1 MTVTAETTA
10 DPVELLSPELVAD
23 PFAGYAR
30 LREQAPTLTG
40 AMLGGPP
47 MWLVTR
53 YDDVRRV
60 LTDPRFLN
68 NPASVPNAPAVRTTI
83 MKQLNIP
90 SDLVDYLDDKL
101 MQIDGD
107 HHRRLRGLVS
117 RAFTARRVA
126 GLRPRV
132 EKITAELL
140 DRLAEQGRDGT
151 PVDLM
156 AAFCYPLPFTVIC
169 ELVGIDEAD
178 REPWY
183 EWGDCL
189 GSPTEHRERIPAVM
203 RECVDQMLD
212 VIARR
217 RAEPRDD
224 LITALVQAQED
235 NGDRLSDQEMV
246 TLVFTLVITG
256 HETTTQLLATAVL
269 TLLDNPDQLALLRDE
284 PARWPQAVHEL
295 MRLGPTQWGMP
306 RYPSED
312 VELGGTV
319 IPAGSTILPLILP
332 ANTDPRRFEDPER
345 LDIGRNHG
353 SGGQEHL
360 GFGRGAHYCLGR
372 PLALQEAE
380 VALHA
385 LFARFPGLSLA
396 VAREEISWV
405 LRPGVTRCERL
416 PLRLAPSSSS

>member
-23 PFAGYAR
+23 PFTGYAR

-40 AMLGGPP
+40 TMLGGPP

-60 LTDPRFLN
+60 LTDPLFRN
-68 NPASVPNAPAVRTTI
+68 NPASVPDAPAARTTI

-117 RAFTARRVA
+117 KAFTARRVA
-126 GLRPRV
+126 ALRPRV
-132 EKITAELL
+132 AEITADLL
-140 DRLAEQGRDGT
+140 DRLAREGRGGA

-178 REPWY
+178 RAPWY

-189 GSPTEHRERIPAVM
+189 GSPTEHRARIPAVM
-203 RECVDQMLD
+203 RECVDHMRE

-217 RAEPRDD
+217 RSEPRDD

-235 NGDRLSDQEMV
+235 NGDRLSEQEMV

-269 TLLDNPDQLALLRDE
+269 TLLENPAQLALLRQD
-284 PARWPQAVHEL
+284 PFRWPQAVHEL

-306 RYPSED
+306 RYLSQD
-312 VELGGTV
+312 VELGGRT
-319 IPAGSTILPLILP
+319 IPAGATVLPLILP
-332 ANTDPRRFEDPER
+332 ANTDPRRFEGPER
-345 LDIGRNHG
+345 LDIARDH
-353 SGGQEHL
+353 GGQDHL
-360 GFGRGAHYCLGR
+360 GFGRGAHHCLGR

-385 LFARFPGLSLA
+385 LFSRFPELSLA

-405 LRPGVTRCERL
+405 PRPGVTRCERL
-416 PLRLAPSSSS
+416 PLRLDRQP

>member
-1 MTVTAETTA
+1 MTVTAETPA
-10 DPVELLSPELVAD
+10 DPVELLSPDLVAD
-23 PFAGYAR
+23 PFAGYAL
-30 LREQAPTLTG
+30 LRERAPLLTG
-40 AMLGGPP
+40 TLLGGPP

-53 YDDVRRV
+53 YDDVRTV

-68 NPASVPNAPAVRTTI
+68 DPASVPEAPDTRTTI

-117 RAFTARRVA
+117 KAFTARRVA

-132 EKITAELL
+132 ERITHDLL
-140 DRLAEQGRDGT
+140 DRLAGQGAGGA

-156 AAFCYPLPFTVIC
+156 EAFCYPLPFTVIC
-169 ELVGIDEAD
+169 EMVGIDEDERA
-178 REPWY
+178 PWY
-183 EWGDCL
+183 DWGACL
-189 GSPTEHRERIPAVM
+189 GNPTEHRDRLPAVM
-203 RECVDQMLD
+203 RACVDHMLD

-224 LITALVQAQED
+224 LVTGLVQAQED
-235 NGDRLSDQEMV
+235 DGDRLTEQEMV

-269 TLLDNPDQLALLRDE
+269 ALLDHPDQLALLRED
-284 PARWPQAVHEL
+284 PTRWPGAVHEL
-295 MRLGPTQWGMP
+295 MRLGPTQWGVP
-306 RYPSED
+306 RYPAED
-312 VELGGTV
+312 VVLGGAT

-332 ANTDPRRFEDPER
+332 ANTDPRRFPDPER
-345 LDIGRNHG
+345 LDIARDHG
-353 SGGQEHL
+353 GGERHL

-385 LFARFPGLSLA
+385 LFSRFPGLTLA
-396 VAREEISWV
+396 VPRDEVPWV
-405 LRPGVTRCERL
+405 LRPGVTRVESL
-416 PLRLAPSSSS
+416 PLRLA

>member
-1 MTVTAETTA
+1 MTVTAENTA
-10 DPVELLSPELVAD
+10 APVELLSPELVAD

-30 LREQAPTLTG
+30 LREQAPTLVGT
-40 AMLGGPP
+40 MLGGPP

-68 NPASVPNAPAVRTTI
+68 NPASVPDAPAVRTTI
-83 MKQLNIP
+83 MKRLGIP

-107 HHRRLRGLVS
+107 HHRRLRSLVS

-126 GLRPRV
+126 ELRPRV

-140 DRLAEQGRDGT
+140 DRLAEQAREGE

-156 AAFCYPLPFTVIC
+156 DSFCFPLPFTVIC
-169 ELVGIDEAD
+169 ELVGIDEAE
-178 REPWY
+178 REPWH
-183 EWGDCL
+183 EWGISL
-189 GSPTEHRERIPAVM
+189 GSPTEHRERIPVVM
-203 RECVDQMLD
+203 RECVDQLLE

-217 RAEPRDD
+217 RVEPRDD
-224 LITALVQAQED
+224 LITGLVQAQED
-235 NGDRLSDQEMV
+235 DGDRLTEREMV

-256 HETTTQLLATAVL
+256 HETTTQLLATSVL
-269 TLLDNPDQLALLRDE
+269 ALLDNPGQLALLRED
-284 PARWPQAVHEL
+284 PSRWPQAVHEL
-295 MRLGPTQWGMP
+295 MRLGPTQWGVP

-312 VELGGTV
+312 VVLGGTR
-319 IPAGSTILPLILP
+319 IPAGATILPLILP
-332 ANTDPRRFEDPER
+332 ANTDPRQFEDPER
-345 LDIGRNHG
+345 LDIGRDHG
-353 SGGQEHL
+353 GGERHL

-385 LFARFPGLSLA
+385 LFTRFPDLSLA
-396 VAREEISWV
+396 VEREQIPWV
-405 LRPGVTRCERL
+405 LRPGVSRVERI
-416 PLRLAPSSSS
+416 PLRLV

>member
-107 HHRRLRGLVS
+107 HHRRLRSLVS

-126 GLRPRV
+126 QLRPRV

-140 DRLAEQGRDGT
+140 DRLAEEGRDGT

-156 AAFCYPLPFTVIC
+156 ESFCYPLPFTVIC

-183 EWGDCL
+183 EWGNCL

-203 RECVDQMLD
+203 RECVDHMLE

-235 NGDRLSDQEMV
+235 NGDRLSEQEMV

-269 TLLDNPDQLALLRDE
+269 ALLDNPDQLALLREDSS
-284 PARWPQAVHEL
+284 RWPQAVHEL

-306 RYPSED
+306 RYPSQD
-312 VELGGTV
+312 VELGGTT

-332 ANTDPRRFEDPER
+332 ANTDPRQFEDPER
-345 LDIGRNHG
+345 LDIGRDHG
-353 SGGQEHL
+353 NGQNHL

-385 LFARFPGLSLA
+385 LFTRFPDLSLA
-396 VAREEISWV
+396 VEREQISWV
-405 LRPGVTRCERL
+405 LRPGVTRCEQL
-416 PLRLAPSSSS
+416 PLRLA